1 MDTFQK
7 TPVIKNL
14 DLDSFPSNTIS
25 HRWLQIVSNG
35 IGQPIFVPVMVAKGA
50 KSGPVLGLTAV
61 VHGNELNGM
70 SVIQRFFSSLVLDK
84 LSGTVVGIP
93 VLNVPSVLVN
103 ERHFIDGSDLNR
115 IMPGKKNGNRSQV
128 YAHRILNRVITHFDF
143 LLDLHTASFGRINSF
158 YIRADLS
165 STMAYKLASV
175 QNPQIILNAPPKD
188 GTLRGAAADLGI
200 DAITVEV
207 GDPDKLQKGMIRSG
221 LSGVY
226 NTLSLLR
233 MYDVDI
239 EKDTEEPVICKSS
252 YWIYNDKGGIV
263 QVHTKL
269 TQKLHKGERIATV
282 RNVFGEVLKE
292 YFAPE
297 DGIVIGQSVNPV
309 GQTGSRLIHLGISD
323 TL

>member
-1 MDTFQK
+1 MDTYLG

-14 DLDSFPSNTIS
+14 DLNAFEPNTLS

-35 IGQPIFVPVMVAKGA
+35 IGQPIFVPVMVAKGR
-50 KSGPVLGLTAV
+50 KEGSVLGLTAV

-70 SVIQRFFSSLVLDK
+70 SVIQRFFSSLELDK
-84 LSGTVVGIP
+84 LSGAVVGIP
-93 VLNVPSVLVN
+93 VLNVPSILVN

-115 IMPGKKNGNRSQV
+115 IMPGKEDGNRSQV
-128 YAHRILNRVITHFDF
+128 YAHRILNRVIKHFDF

-165 STMAYKLASV
+165 SKMAYKLARI

-200 DAITVEV
+200 DAITIEV

-226 NTLSLLR
+226 NTLALLK
-233 MYDVDI
+233 MYETEIEEDVD
-239 EKDTEEPVICKSS
+239 DPVVCKRS

-269 TQKLHKGERIATV
+269 TQKINKGDRIATV
-282 RNVFGEVLKE
+282 RNVFGEVLKD

-297 DGIVIGQSVNPV
+297 DGVVIGQSVNPV
-309 GQTGSRLIHLGISD
+309 GQTGSRLIHLGIP
-323 TL
+323 